1 MFSGSAVDQGEAMTR
16 PNPFYYMDYPER
28 EWYLYTRELHFYDA
42 HGDLDYIAYDEF
54 DHGVREAYELYE

>member
-1 MFSGSAVDQGEAMTR
+1 
-16 PNPFYYMDYPER
+16 MDYPER